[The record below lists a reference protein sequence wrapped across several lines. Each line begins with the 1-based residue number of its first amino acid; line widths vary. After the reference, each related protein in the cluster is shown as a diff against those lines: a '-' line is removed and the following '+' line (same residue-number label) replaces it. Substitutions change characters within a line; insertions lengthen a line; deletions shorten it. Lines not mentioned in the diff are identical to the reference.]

1 MKIGYYIPCF
11 KDLPVSGKNYRG
23 KRDGYQP
30 IKWESDNGLEFI
42 ESLFTEGN
50 LSLPKYNPDAKTFN
64 QPTFKSFQDF
74 LLVLKLS
81 RTIKQSGN
89 LAQSIHER
97 NYPFPEGKNSLVGK
111 LLDLKKEIS
120 NPENNLLKDES
131 FQTKL
136 ETNIKHFDHQENI
149 LGELIQNLEEK
160 VLTLNGGDDRY
171 LQFGLYR
178 FWDALED
185 PFWNYNSKN
194 QDIPI
199 RGFKLSEQIYE
210 PAKLFSDLGYSNDAL
225 DNNMKLL
232 KEFNSKH
239 RNNSNKILNKFYK
252 VVRTNDPKDI
262 LYLSKKRSE
271 NKQEK
276 IILVFKTHEIL
287 KKNSFMVDEHI
298 RGSDNVY
305 FRKFHTN
312 PKTGIISL
320 IVSDGYKTGVYEE
333 DKELN
338 YGILSI
344 FDPKT
349 NEGMKA
355 DHPIIQHFENVLVS
369 NYVLEGYKLGN
380 TYVIDL
386 ATGENTK
393 LRWVETGVMGKPC
406 SACDLIPCDCQIIL
420 DWENYKDPSDS
431 AQTGKPYRGFS
442 RERELERGKSPKD
455 IETTWSSGHGYA
467 DDWRNPTDLG
477 FFNELTYV
485 QGRDENGLDW
495 SRYNDQLDMDQQDPE
510 FW

>member
-1 MKIGYYIPCF
+1 M
-11 KDLPVSGKNYRG
+11 S
-23 KRDGYQP
+23 
-30 IKWESDNGLEFI
+30 
-42 ESLFTEGN
+42 
-50 LSLPKYNPDAKTFN
+50 
-64 QPTFKSFQDF
+64 
-74 LLVLKLS
+74 
-81 RTIKQSGN
+81 
-89 LAQSIHER
+89 
-97 NYPFPEGKNSLVGK
+97 K

-149 LGELIQNLEEK
+149 LEELIQNLEEK
-160 VLTLNGGDDRY
+160 VLALNGGSDRY
-171 LQFGLYR
+171 LKFGLYK

-194 QDIPI
+194 KDIPI

-210 PAKLFSDLGYSNDAL
+210 PAKLFSDIGYSNDAL
-225 DNNMKLL
+225 ENDMKLL

-239 RNNSNKILNKFYK
+239 RNNSSKILNKFYK
-252 VVRTNDPKDI
+252 VIRTNDPKDI

-271 NKQEK
+271 SIQEK

-287 KKNSFMVDEHI
+287 KKNSIKVDEHI

-305 FRKFHTN
+305 FRRFHTN

-320 IVSDGYKTGVYEE
+320 IVSDGFRTGYYEE

-349 NEGMKA
+349 KKGMKA
-355 DHPIIQHFENVLVS
+355 DHPIIQHFENALTS

-380 TYVIDL
+380 TFVIDL
-386 ATGENTK
+386 ATGVNTK

-406 SACDLIPCDCQIIL
+406 SACDLIPCNCQIIL
-420 DWENYKDPSDS
+420 DWENYRDTGDS
-431 AQTGKPYRGFS
+431 AQTGKPCWGFS
-442 RERELERGKSPKD
+442 RERELEGGKSPKD
-455 IETTWSSGHGYA
+455 IETIYHDVGFA
-467 DDWRNPTDLG
+467 DDWRNPSDLG
-477 FFNELTYV
+477 FNELTYV
-485 QGRDENGLDW
+485 QGRDQDGLDW